1 MAAHYLKTIIVDDE
15 QPSRD
20 ALLQCINDFCPE
32 IRVVAECNSLTTA
45 FHAIREHHPDLVFL
59 DIEMPKGGG
68 FELLNRLN
76 PIDFQ
81 VIFVTAYSSFAVQAF
96 RYAAVDYLLKPI
108 KISELTEAVAK
119 VKNGITNFP
128 EKISVLQENL
138 KTLDNNFKKIA
149 ISNSKGF
156 DIIKLSEI
164 ILCEADGY
172 CTRFHLSGKSKI
184 LSSHILKHYEEIL
197 PKEQFMRVHNSYI
210 INKEHVK
217 KYCSQGEIILSEEIH
232 CPLSQARKGEFL
244 RTYKTL
250 K

>member
-1 MAAHYLKTIIVDDE
+1 MDVCCLITIIVDDE
-15 QPSRD
+15 QPSRE

-32 IRVVAECNSLTTA
+32 ITVVAECNSLKTA
-45 FHAIREHHPDLVFL
+45 FHAIKEHHPDLVFL
-59 DIEMPKGGG
+59 DIEMPKGSG
-68 FELLNRLN
+68 FDLLNMFAA
-76 PIDFQ
+76 IDFQ

-119 VKNGITNFP
+119 VKNGIAHTP
-128 EKISVLQENL
+128 QKISVLSENL
-138 KTLDNNFKKIA
+138 RTLDNNCRKIA

-184 LSSHILKHYEEIL
+184 LSSHILKYYEEIL
-197 PKEQFMRVHNSYI
+197 PKGQFMRVHNSYI
-210 INKEHVK
+210 INTEHVK
-217 KYCSQGEIILSEEIH
+217 KYSFQGEIILSEEIH
-232 CPLSQARKGEFL
+232 CPLSQSRKVEFL
-244 RTYKTL
+244 KIYKTPR
-250 K
+250 